1 MGGLVPHP
9 FGSTVITPHTRP
21 TRVSDIPYVA
31 EFMREEDVAE
41 VRAQS
46 GQTPQLSLLH
56 SFFKGDPCMTMIG
69 RDGRPMGMWGV
80 VPQRADVGCIWMLCT
95 DDLALDRLNAMRF
108 LREARVHL
116 DAIQARYRV
125 LCNLADARNV
135 VHIKWLR
142 WMGFTFIKSHPQYG
156 TEGRL
161 FLEFVR
167 I

>member
-1 MGGLVPHP
+1 M
-9 FGSTVITPHTRP
+9 RDE
-21 TRVSDIPYVA
+21 DIA
-31 EFMREEDVAE
+31 EIK
-41 VRAQS
+41 AQS
-46 GQTPQLSLLH
+46 GATPQESLLH
-56 SFFKGDPCMTMIG
+56 SFFRGDPCMTMIG

-80 VPQRADVGCIWMLCT
+80 VPQRLDTGCIWMLCT
-95 DDLALDRLNAMRF
+95 DDLAQDRLNAMRF

-116 DAIQARYRV
+116 DRIQNRYKV
-125 LCNLADARNV
+125 LCNFADARNV

-142 WMGFTFIKSHPQYG
+142 WMGFIFIAAHPNHG